1 MENMHDDLAASRVKC
16 VKHCCIKYASD
27 WLRERCEF
35 SIIIR
40 ESIEAKLI

>member
-1 MENMHDDLAASRVKC
+1 M
-16 VKHCCIKYASD
+16 KHCCIKYASD

-40 ESIEAKLI
+40 ESIEAKLMKSQVNFLQSIES